1 MYGYTPTKVAHSWN
15 SGVYTNI
22 FTPRPYQV
30 FQNKDSGNCIILVQ
44 WFVAGTPIVSQWKI
58 LECPQ
63 KETEV
68 FSFNLQMHK

>member
-44 WFVAGTPIVSQWKI
+44 WFVAGTPIVSQ
-58 LECPQ
+58 
-63 KETEV
+63 
-68 FSFNLQMHK
+68 